1 MELDESTYRLFRGDV
16 YRLAYRKLGDH
27 SASEDIVQDSFMRF
41 AQYRQEAV
49 GNVGGMLHRI
59 ANNLIIDRLRGNR
72 RRGEDALPEDG
83 AEIAGEEPSQE
94 QALID
99 RERMDQ
105 VSRILDQMPP
115 MRRKVFIMRRLHG
128 MSSKEVGAAMSISPA
143 AVDAHVARAVLALHR
158 GFAAVEE
165 QLISQ

>member
-1 MELDESTYRLFRGDV
+1 MAIDESAYRLFRGDV

-27 SASEDIVQDSFMRF
+27 SASEDIVHDSFLRF
-41 AQYRQEAV
+41 AQYRKEAV

-59 ANNLIIDRLRGNR
+59 ASNLIIDRVRNAKR
-72 RRGEDALPEDG
+72 RAEDALPQDG
-83 AEIAGEEPSQE
+83 MEIAGDEPSQE

-105 VSRILDQMPP
+105 ASRILDQMPP
-115 MRRKVFIMRRLHG
+115 MRREVFIMRRLHG
-128 MSSKEVGAAMSISPA
+128 MSAKEVGAAMAISPA

-158 GFAAVEE
+158 GFSASEE
-165 QLISQ
+165 HSISQ